1 MSKEEKARIRREYR
15 LLAAQIH
22 ETEEGRAGLSG
33 LSQLITKNNELYSSV
48 GFVIINRCV
57 VDPNTLN
64 LDPVRIQG
72 YRYTVLSIMK
82 EKKSKITVFFKKIYF
97 LITTGL
103 RTKFHLKKFLLS

>member
-82 EKKSKITVFFKKIYF
+82 EKIKNNSF
-97 LITTGL
+97 L
-103 RTKFHLKKFLLS
+103 